1 MPQEEARMEAVL
13 PILVTDVMQALE
25 DQGKHP
31 EQDFTHHL
39 RVALRI
45 IVPKYPSIED
55 DVWNP
60 KKKEIIVMDVCKIIE
75 L

>member
-31 EQDFTHHL
+31 EEDFTERL

-45 IVPKYPSIED
+45 VVPKYPQIED

-60 KKKEIIVMDVCKIIE
+60 EKKEKIVRDVCKVIQ